1 MGRILYYIIFI
12 PLSILPFFL
21 LRGVSNIFYLLLYK
35 VAGYR
40 KKVVLQNIINSFPNK
55 SIEEHLNICKAFYKH
70 LSDLFLESLT
80 CFTISKKRLQKHIRC
95 INPEI
100 LDEYYHKNQHVII
113 AIAHY
118 NSWELFL
125 SGLNT
130 LIKHQTV
137 IIYQPLSDKFI
148 NKKLIEAREA
158 FGTKMIATKEVKNYF
173 NQLPKTPQ
181 AILFAIDQSPGNPKN
196 CYWTNFLNQE
206 TGVVF
211 GTEKYAKEFNL
222 PVVYARINK
231 EKRSYYN
238 IEFFPIT
245 KDSKNTNY
253 GYITETVT
261 KQLESDI
268 IEKPEFW
275 LWSHR
280 RWKHKRTE
288 L

>member
-1 MGRILYYIIFI
+1 MGRILYFIVFI
-12 PLSILPFFL
+12 PLSILPFSL
-21 LRGVSNIFYLLLYK
+21 LRGISTIFYFLLYK
-35 VAGYR
+35 LVGYR
-40 KKVVLQNIINSFPNK
+40 KKVVLQNIVNSFPNK
-55 SIEEHLNICKAFYKH
+55 TTKEHLEICKAFYKH

-80 CFTISKKRLQKHIRC
+80 CFTISKKRLHKHIRC
-95 INPEI
+95 LNPEV
-100 LDEYYHKNQHVII
+100 LDEYYSENKHVVI

-137 IIYQPLSDKFI
+137 IIYQPLSDKYI

-158 FGTKMIATKEVKNYF
+158 FGTKMISTKEVKNYF
-173 NQLPKTPQ
+173 NQLPKHPQ
-181 AILFAIDQSPGNPKN
+181 AIVFAIDQSPGNSKN
-196 CYWTNFLNQE
+196 CYWTTFLNQE

-211 GTEKYAKEFNL
+211 GTEKYAKEFNM
-222 PVVYARINK
+222 PVIYARINK

-245 KDSKNTNY
+245 KESKNTDY
-253 GYITETVT
+253 GYITEAVT
-261 KQLESDI
+261 KKLESDI

-288 L
+288 G